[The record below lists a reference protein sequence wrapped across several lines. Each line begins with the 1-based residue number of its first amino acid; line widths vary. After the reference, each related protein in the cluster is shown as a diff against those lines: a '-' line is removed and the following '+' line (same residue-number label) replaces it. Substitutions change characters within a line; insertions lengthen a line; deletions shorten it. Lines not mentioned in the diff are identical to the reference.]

1 MVIHHLSIE
10 YSDHSRTLICSA
22 CFCVA
27 LGIQYLIHHELRV
40 TDCFRIHAH
49 CLQCQRQ
56 IADQRAAVLLFQN
69 YCNLLSILTALVKSG
84 LEKSRSDARR
94 DVKQGGVS
102 VDGSKVTDFNMVIS
116 KDALEKGILLQRG
129 KKSYKRLR
137 VE

>member
-1 MVIHHLSIE
+1 MNQE
-10 YSDHSRTLICSA
+10 YLRWLQNVDDEA
-22 CFCVA
+22 VKAEKGAKA
-27 LGIQYLIHHELRV
+27 LFAAGGAGDMSNVPEVVLTQDELEDGGV
-40 TDCFRIHAH
+40 
-49 CLQCQRQ
+49 
-56 IADQRAAVLLFQN
+56 
-69 YCNLLSILTALVKSG
+69 SILTALVKSG

-102 VDGSKVTDFNMVIS
+102 VDGSKVTDFNMVIG